1 MVKKIKNLMNNI
13 PKVIDLVVK
22 NDLCIGC
29 GLCAYKCPNK
39 ALEMKWNA
47 SGFLVPEIA
56 ANCDKDGSCITV
68 CPFNPYTEEEVKT
81 ENELA
86 ELFLNDATLNH
97 PKIGKYLSIYA
108 GYSEEFRLTSSSG
121 GIATFIFTDL
131 LERKIADHIF
141 SVKESVTP
149 GIHYEYSVSN
159 NKQELLAASQTKYY
173 PVTLSDVFSKL
184 DELDGKVAIVGV
196 ACFIKAIRLAQHS
209 DPKLKE
215 KIPFLIGIICGGV
228 KSRFFTEYLAGKAG
242 VSKNHC
248 YKPEFRIKD
257 FDSSA
262 SDYSFGCLN
271 TEDHKKS
278 SLKMQIV
285 GDMWGT
291 GYFKANACDFCD
303 DVTTELADIS
313 LGDAWLE
320 PYIKD
325 GKGTNVLVV
334 RSSVAD
340 VIIKGGINS
349 SKLKLEDLSL
359 DRFISSQQGSFNH
372 RHSGLSYRIKRAE
385 KMGRL
390 VPPKRFADEKS
401 LTFDFKL
408 VQYIRLIVRKKS
420 LEIWENI
427 VNASLFD
434 RKMKKYLRLLN
445 VSTLIYHYKK
455 AVIKKLSINS
465 KL

>member
-1 MVKKIKNLMNNI
+1 MNNI
-13 PKVIDLVVK
+13 PKVIDLVVQ

-29 GLCAYKCPNK
+29 GLCTYKCPNK
-39 ALEMKWNA
+39 ALEMKWNEF
-47 SGFLVPEIA
+47 GFLVPELA
-56 ANCDKDGSCITV
+56 GNCDCDGSCITV
-68 CPFNPYTEEEVKT
+68 CPFNPYPEEEVKT

-86 ELFLNDATLNH
+86 ELILNDATNYH
-97 PKIGKYLSIYA
+97 PKIGKYLGIYA

-131 LERKIADHIF
+131 LERKIVDHIF

-149 GIHYEYSVSN
+149 GIHYEYAVSN
-159 NKQELLAASQTKYY
+159 NQQELLAASQTKYY
-173 PVTLSDVFSKL
+173 PVTLSNVFSRL

-209 DPKLKE
+209 NPKLKE

-228 KSRFFTEYLAGKAG
+228 KSRFFTEYLAEKAG
-242 VSKNHC
+242 VPTNLC

-257 FDSSA
+257 LNSSA
-262 SDYSFGCLN
+262 ADYSFGCLN
-271 TEDHKKS
+271 MKDHVKS
-278 SLKMQIV
+278 SLKMQVV

-291 GYFKANACDFCD
+291 GLFKANACDFCD

-313 LGDAWLE
+313 IGDAWIE
-320 PYIKD
+320 PFVMD
-325 GKGTNVLVV
+325 GKGNNILVT
-334 RSSVAD
+334 RSLLANT
-340 VIIKGGINS
+340 IINDGIVS
-349 SKLKLEDLSL
+349 HKLSLEDLSL

-408 VQYIRLIVRKKS
+408 VQYFRLIVRKNS
-420 LEIWENI
+420 LEIWKDVI
-427 VNASLFD
+427 NANLFD
-434 RKMKKYLRLLN
+434 KKIKKFLLLLKG
-445 VSTLIYHYKK
+445 STQLNHYKK
-455 AVIKKLSINS
+455 AVMKKLSINS
-465 KL
+465 K

>member
-1 MVKKIKNLMNNI
+1 MNNI

-29 GLCAYKCPNK
+29 GLCTYKCPNK
-39 ALEMKWNA
+39 ALEMTWNEF
-47 SGFLVPEIA
+47 GFLVPELA
-56 ANCDKDGSCITV
+56 GSCDCDGSCITV
-68 CPFNPYTEEEVKT
+68 CPFNPYPEEEVKT

-86 ELFLNDATLNH
+86 ELVLNDATYYH

-108 GYSEEFRLTSSSG
+108 GYSKEFRLTSSSG

-149 GIHYEYSVSN
+149 GIHYEYSVSS
-159 NKQELLAASQTKYY
+159 NKQELLASSQTKYY

-184 DELDGKVAIVGV
+184 DELEGKVAIVGV

-209 DPKLKE
+209 NPKLKE

-228 KSRFFTEYLAGKAG
+228 KSRFFTEYLSEKAG
-242 VSKNHC
+242 IPKNLC
-248 YKPEFRIKD
+248 CKPEFRIKD
-257 FDSSA
+257 LTSNA
-262 SDYSFGCLN
+262 ADYSFGCLN
-271 TEDHKKS
+271 TKDHMKS
-278 SLKMQIV
+278 RLKMQVV

-291 GYFKANACDFCD
+291 GLFKANACDFCD

-313 LGDAWLE
+313 IGDAWIE
-320 PYIKD
+320 PFVRD
-325 GKGTNVLVV
+325 GKGNNILVT
-334 RSSVAD
+334 RSLLANT
-340 VIIKGGINS
+340 IINDGIVS
-349 SKLKLEDLSL
+349 HKLSLEDLSL

-372 RHSGLSYRIKRAE
+372 RHSGLAYRIKLAK

-401 LTFDFKL
+401 ITFDFKL
-408 VQYIRLIVRKKS
+408 VQYFRLIVRKKS
-420 LEIWENI
+420 LEIWKNC
-427 VNASLFD
+427 VSASLFD
-434 RKMKKYLRLLN
+434 KKMKKFLLLLKG
-445 VSTLIYHYKK
+445 STQLNHYMK
-455 AVIKKLSINS
+455 AIMKKLSINR
-465 KL
+465 K